1 MITMTDKKGHFDKG
15 LWVEDPVAAP
25 AKEQSQID
33 VRLAAATKSVLSAM
47 DDLAKVTHDL
57 VATEEGK
64 KHIEKTV
71 NETTVQVRKSFDD
84 ILARARAEVDKAKA
98 DVEKVKAEVEKAKAD
113 MTKAKPEAEK
123 AKAGMGKPTVP
134 KK

>member
-1 MITMTDKKGHFDKG
+1 MTDKKGHFDKG

-25 AKEQSQID
+25 AKEEHPID

>member
-1 MITMTDKKGHFDKG
+1 MTDKKGHFDKG

-71 NETTVQVRKSFDD
+71 NETTVQVR
-84 ILARARAEVDKAKA
+84 EVL
-98 DVEKVKAEVEKAKAD
+98 
-113 MTKAKPEAEK
+113 
-123 AKAGMGKPTVP
+123 
-134 KK
+134 